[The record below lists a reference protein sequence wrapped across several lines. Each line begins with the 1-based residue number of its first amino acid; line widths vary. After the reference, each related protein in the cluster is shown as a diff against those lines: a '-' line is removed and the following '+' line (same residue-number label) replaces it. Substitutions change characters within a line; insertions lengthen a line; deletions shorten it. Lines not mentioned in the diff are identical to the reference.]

1 VVALSGGWV
10 CDPSLA
16 GIVGFESCREYRC
29 LSLEGDV
36 CCQTEV
42 STRGLSLFRRSL
54 TACSVSEGDSEASIM
69 RKARPTRVYCAVEK
83 KTKNRKI
90 IFKCSFIEARK
101 CGRIKGLIPEMTG
114 QSLLM

>member
-1 VVALSGGWV
+1 
-10 CDPSLA
+10 
-16 GIVGFESCREYRC
+16 
-29 LSLEGDV
+29 
-36 CCQTEV
+36 
-42 STRGLSLFRRSL
+42 
-54 TACSVSEGDSEASIM
+54 M
-69 RKARPTRVYCAVEK
+69 RKARPTRVYCAVKK